1 MKKIYLSFVSL
12 FAFSCFVHAQSINTI
27 EDGQGAEYIAG
38 NNDAANP
45 CITAEQYRVIE
56 QRCEDNIRLLG
67 INTFVEK
74 GANPPALQW
83 PLAAASGFA
92 DCGFH
97 FIGAFVDQ
105 NTASGSI
112 QDFNCESN
120 TYDGHHGTDIATWPY
135 SFYKMDHSS
144 VEIHAAAAGTI
155 IDKHDG
161 EFDRNC
167 GSNNLTA
174 NYVIIQHA
182 DGSRILYW
190 HMKNGAVTTVAIGQP
205 VAAGD
210 YLGVVGSSGSSSGP
224 HVHFEVWAGS
234 TGSSYNDPYSGNCNL
249 LNANTWWIAQRPH
262 TEPAILKVSVNTT
275 DLVMGTCPATETPN
289 QSNQFTVPFQGPGL
303 APGYAKF
310 YIFLREMPTNA
321 AIDVRIL
328 NPNGST
334 FNSWTYTP
342 STFYEVSYWGWSK
355 VLPTLAGNYTFQ
367 ASYNGVTCSAPFEIS
382 TTVGVA
388 NIITANEL
396 QVFPNPTLDV
406 FTISGEDI
414 ENGNYRFTLNNT
426 TGQTL
431 FSENANVTSNSIKK
445 AISTAGL
452 AAGVYFLTV
461 ETDQS
466 SVVKKVYKQ
475 N

>member
-1 MKKIYLSFVSL
+1 MSAVSF
-12 FAFSCFVHAQSINTI
+12 FTHGQSINTI
-27 EDGQGAEYIAG
+27 EAGQGAEYIAEK
-38 NNDAANP
+38 NDANQP
-45 CITAEQYRVIE
+45 CISPGQYHIIE
-56 QRCEDNIRLLG
+56 QRCNDNSRLLR
-67 INTFVEK
+67 INTFIEK

-83 PLAAASGFA
+83 PLSAATGFA

-105 NTASGSI
+105 NTALGSI
-112 QDFNCESN
+112 QDFNCENN
-120 TYDGHHGTDIATWPY
+120 TYDGHHGTDIAVWPY
-135 SFYKMDHSS
+135 GFYKMEHNSI
-144 VEIHAAAAGTI
+144 EIHAAAAGTI

-210 YLGVVGSSGSSSGP
+210 YLGIVGSSGSSSGP
-224 HVHFEVWAGS
+224 HLHFEVWAGN
-234 TGSSYNDPYSGNCNL
+234 TGATYKDPYSGTCNL

-275 DLVMGTCPATETPN
+275 DLVMSTCPTTETPN
-289 QSNQFTVPFQGPGL
+289 ESSQFTVPFQGPGL

-321 AIDVRIL
+321 VIDVRIL

-334 FNSWTYTP
+334 FNNWTYTP
-342 STFYEVSYWGWSK
+342 STFSKVSFWGWSK
-355 VLPTLAGNYTFQ
+355 LLPATAGNYTFQ
-367 ASYNGVTCSAPFEIS
+367 ATYNGVTCSVPFEIT
-382 TTVGVA
+382 TTVDVA
-388 NIITANEL
+388 ENSVTDEMLFFPIPTENI
-396 QVFPNPTLDV
+396 
-406 FTISGEDI
+406 FTVSGDGI
-414 ENGNYRFTLNNT
+414 ENGNYTFTLTNSFGQIILKET
-426 TGQTL
+426 TTVG
-431 FSENANVTSNSIKK
+431 NNSIRKNFSLFTLSGG
-445 AISTAGL
+445 I
-452 AAGVYFLTV
+452 YFLIV
-461 ETDQS
+461 ENEKSRT
-466 SVVKKVYKQ
+466 VKKIIKQ

>member
-1 MKKIYLSFVSL
+1 MKKIYLSLVSL
-12 FAFSCFVHAQSINTI
+12 IVFLCLAHAQNLNTI
-27 EDGQGAEYIAG
+27 EAGEGSEYLAG
-38 NNDAANP
+38 TNDANHP
-45 CITAEQYRVIE
+45 CISAEQYKILE
-56 QRCEDNIRLLG
+56 QRCDDNIRLLG
-67 INTFVEK
+67 INTSVEK

-83 PLAAASGFA
+83 PLVAASGFT

-120 TYDGHHGTDIATWPY
+120 TYDGHHGTDIAVWPY

-161 EFDRNC
+161 EYDRNC

-190 HMKNGAVTTVAIGQP
+190 HMKNGAVTTVAIGQT

-224 HVHFEVWAGS
+224 HLHFEVWAGS
-234 TGSSYNDPYSGNCNL
+234 SGTTYNDPYSGTCNL
-249 LNANTWWIAQRPH
+249 LNGNSWWIAQRPH
-262 TEPAILKVSVNTT
+262 TEPAVLKVSVNTT

-289 QSNQFTVPFQGPGL
+289 ESNQFTVPFQGPGL

-310 YIFLREMPTNA
+310 YIFLREIPANA
-321 AIDVRIL
+321 VIDVRIL

-342 STFYEVSYWGWSK
+342 STFYKVSYWGWSK
-355 VLPTLAGNYTFQ
+355 LLPTIAGNYTFQ
-367 ASYNGVTCSAPFEIS
+367 ATYNNVTCSSPFEIS

-388 NIITANEL
+388 NMTAANEL
-396 QVFPNPTLDV
+396 QIFPNPTLDV

-414 ENGNYRFTLNNT
+414 ENGSYRFTLNNT

-431 FSENANVTSNSIKK
+431 LSESVNITSHSIKK
-445 AISTAGL
+445 AVSTAGL
-452 AAGVYFLTV
+452 SAGVYFLTIETKELRV
-461 ETDQS
+461 E
-466 SVVKKVYKQ
+466 KRIYKQ